1 MFPRLQALLVAFV
14 FLLLATCCFFSVL
27 FCTEGFWKLHFL
39 DQTKCLNDVV
49 LGPHRVLEMAM
60 VADVLFVVKFQH
72 HRKICNL

>member
-1 MFPRLQALLVAFV
+1 M
-14 FLLLATCCFFSVL
+14 L